1 MQGATREMRA
11 AVIIVWKDETM
22 KKISIVTPC
31 FNEQENVE
39 KLFASVK
46 DIFSQLTQY
55 TFEHIF
61 IDNCSNDNTAAI
73 LTKMASEDK
82 RVKVILN
89 ARNFGHIRSPYHALL
104 QADGDAVIMMVADF
118 QDPPDMIPSFLEKW
132 DAGSKIVI
140 AVKTKSREN
149 KFVYFLRKT
158 YYKLVRNISEIEYID
173 NFTGFGLYDNEIIKI
188 LRKLKEPYPYFRG
201 LICEI
206 GFDREVIEFTQPR
219 RERGITKNNFY
230 TLFDM
235 AMLGLTSNSKVPLRI
250 ATILGFLIAS
260 LSMLVAIVYFILK
273 LIFWSTFNMGLAPL
287 VIGLFFFSSV
297 QLIFIGILGEYIGN
311 IYTHVANRPLVIE
324 KKRINFEEDDSADE

>member
-1 MQGATREMRA
+1 MERKKT
-11 AVIIVWKDETM
+11 V

-39 KLFASVK
+39 RLYDSVK
-46 DIFSQLTQY
+46 DVFSKLTEY

-61 IDNCSNDNTAAI
+61 IDNCSKDNTAEI
-73 LTKMASEDK
+73 LTKMAIADK

-104 QADGDAVIMMVADF
+104 QAGGDAVVTMAADF
-118 QDPPDMIPSFLEKW
+118 QDPPEMIPLFLEKW
-132 DAGSKIVI
+132 EAGKKIVI
-140 AVKTKSREN
+140 AVKSKSKEN

-158 YYKLVRNISEIEYID
+158 YYKLVRNISEIEHID
-173 NFTGFGLYDNEIIKI
+173 NFTGFGLYDREIVQV
-188 LRKLKEPYPYFRG
+188 LRKFKEPNPYFRG

-250 ATILGFLIAS
+250 ATIMGFLIAS
-260 LSMLVAIVYFILK
+260 LSMLVAIGYFILK
-273 LIFWSTFNMGLAPL
+273 LFFWNTFNLGLAPL

-311 IYTHVANRPLVIE
+311 IYTHVVNRPLVIE
-324 KKRINFEEDDSADE
+324 KKRINFEEDDSVDE